1 MRCVPGLGLRS
12 QQQSRVSGAT
22 FRICHIL
29 CTVNNN
35 FVNTENKQLLDET
48 KPPTQLD
55 EHEVNTN
62 VTEIGFIH
70 GVLNKQA

>member
-1 MRCVPGLGLRS
+1 M
-12 QQQSRVSGAT
+12 
-22 FRICHIL
+22 
-29 CTVNNN
+29 NNN
-35 FVNTENKQLLDET
+35 FVNTENKELLDET